1 MAEIKKIKRVLRVG
15 RAEDSSLSSFVE
27 RPVPTEKEVATFER
41 VVGREVHEQEI
52 DSNLSEIYSDKH
64 GKKVDVGRVEAKKK
78 PFFLVRLFRRLLA
91 LILVGLVAYGLYF
104 YFFESNN
111 DVSGLD
117 FSLTAPEK
125 IMAGEEFSYQIS
137 YHNPTKFPLSHL
149 RLELQYPENF
159 VFSSATLA
167 PTSGNYGWDLS
178 NLAPGENAS
187 ITVVGRLIGQ
197 PDSVN
202 VIMGHLSYLPGSFT
216 SEFKKEASAST
227 LISGSGFRIDLS
239 YSGTAFL
246 NQDNDMYL
254 VLSDIQNNYLG
265 DFNITFT
272 LPNEANAAVVIS
284 GDGKTATSSQPAAT
298 SSPVA
303 TATSSRNIIVTKTG
317 GNVWQVTGLNPALG
331 RQEIPMTYKIKQ
343 KSDNLEIKVRLEKK
357 MENGESY
364 IFWEKAFR
372 PELVNSDL
380 NLTLLLNGSKNDGA
394 VDFGQPLNY
403 SLTYSNRGIN
413 TYKDVVIMA
422 ALSSDFLDW
431 GSLKD
436 ENKGDVQSG
445 TIIWTKNEIPALAEI
460 KPGTEGNIDFSIKL
474 RGYKESDL
482 GKSMSVLSYGQYGI
496 NNKPTKGEENK
507 SNTITSKIN
516 SDLSLSEQIRYFN
529 DDNLPVGSGPL
540 PPRVGE
546 TTSVKVY
553 WTVKNNLHELTDTR
567 VVFALPSYVTWN
579 KGNTTNVGTLYYDE
593 TSRQVIWEIGRLPLS
608 VYRVDSEFSL
618 SLTPSETDRNKILVL
633 SPGSVVSATDTETKN
648 TITKKIGSKTTRLED
663 DDIAGLNNSGI
674 VQ

>member
-1 MAEIKKIKRVLRVG
+1 MPEVKKIKRVLRVG

-41 VVGREVHEQEI
+41 VVGREVHDQEI

-64 GKKVDVGRVEAKKK
+64 GRKVDVGRVEAKKK
-78 PFFLVRLFRRLLA
+78 PFFLVRLLRRLLA
-91 LILVGLVAYGLYF
+91 LVFIGLVAYGLYY
-104 YFFESNN
+104 YFFGNSN

-117 FSLTAPEK
+117 FRLSAPEK
-125 IMAGEEFSYQIS
+125 IMAGEELSYQIT
-137 YHNPTKFPLSHL
+137 YHNPTKFNLSHL
-149 RLELQYPENF
+149 RLELQYPVNF
-159 VFSSATLA
+159 VFTSATLA
-167 PTSGNYGWDLS
+167 PTSGNYGWDLPD
-178 NLAPGENAS
+178 LAPGENAA
-187 ITVVGRLIGQ
+187 ITVVGRLISQ

-202 VIMGHLSYLPGSFT
+202 LVSGHLSYLPGTFT

-227 LISGSGFRIDLS
+227 LVSGPGFTVDLS
-239 YSGTAFL
+239 YSNTAFL
-246 NQDNDMYL
+246 NQDND
-254 VLSDIQNNYLG
+254 LSLIFSDVQNNYLG

-272 LPNEANAAVVIS
+272 LPNEANATVV
-284 GDGKTATSSQPAAT
+284 TSADNKAAT
-298 SSPVA
+298 SSPLV
-303 TATSSRNIIVTKTG
+303 ATSSKTLIVTKSG
-317 GNVWQVTGLNPALG
+317 GSTWQITGLSPELG

-357 MENGESY
+357 LENGESY
-364 IFWEKAFR
+364 VFWEKAIR

-380 NLTLLLNGSKNDGA
+380 NLTLLLNGSKNDGSIT
-394 VDFGQPLNY
+394 FGQPLNY

-422 ALSSDFLDW
+422 ALSGDFLDW
-431 GSLKD
+431 NSLKD
-436 ENKGDVQSG
+436 DNKGDVQNK

-474 RGYKESDL
+474 RSYKESDL
-482 GKSMSVLSYGQYGI
+482 GQDMSVVSYGQYGI

-507 SNTITSKIN
+507 SNTITSKLN
-516 SDLSLSEQIRYFN
+516 SDLSLSEEIRYFN
-529 DDNLPVGSGPL
+529 SDNLPVGSGPL

-546 TTSVKVY
+546 KTTFKVY

-567 VVFALPSYVTWN
+567 AVFTLPSYVSWN
-579 KGNTTNVGTLYYDE
+579 QGNVTNVGSLYYDDA
-593 TSRQVIWEIGRLPLS
+593 SRQVIWEIGRLPLS
-608 VYRVDSEFSL
+608 VYRVDAEFGL
-618 SLTPSETDRNKILVL
+618 SLTPADTDRNKILVL
-633 SPGSVVSATDTETKN
+633 SPGSTVSAMDTETKD
-648 TITKKIGSKTTRLED
+648 TIIKKISSKTTKLED